1 MGLIKEGIFASVT
14 TDEERLI
21 GRAQQGD
28 TAAFEVLMNR
38 HAPYVYNLAL
48 RTVGDPQEAEDMAQ
62 ETFIRAWR
70 TLPQFRRQAQFTT
83 WLYRIVVNLCYNRL
97 PGLKGELA
105 ALDPAEAEH
114 LSDERPRVEELV
126 VTAEMQRLIHAAL
139 EALPESYR
147 LLLTLRHL
155 QEMSYAEIAET
166 MQMPLGTVKT
176 GIFRGRAL
184 LREALEDGN
193 DE

>member
-1 MGLIKEGIFASVT
+1 MTNEEG
-14 TDEERLI
+14 LI

-28 TAAFEVLMNR
+28 TAAFGVLMTR
-38 HAPYVYNLAL
+38 HAPFVYNLAL

-70 TLPQFRRQAQFTT
+70 TLPQFRQQARFTT
-83 WLYRIVVNLCYNRL
+83 WLYRIVVNVCYNRL
-97 PGLKGELA
+97 PGLKAELA
-105 ALDPAEAEH
+105 ALDPAEAAD
-114 LSDERPRVEELV
+114 LQDERPRVEDVV
-126 VTAEMQRLIHAAL
+126 VTAETQRRVQAAL

-155 QEMSYAEIAET
+155 QEMSYGEIAET

-184 LREALEDGN
+184 LREALDDGT

>member
-1 MGLIKEGIFASVT
+1 MPEEEGLI
-14 TDEERLI
+14 R
-21 GRAQQGD
+21 RAQQGD
-28 TAAFEVLMNR
+28 TAAFELLMNR
-38 HAPYVYNLAL
+38 HAPFVYNLAL

-83 WLYRIVVNLCYNRL
+83 WLYRIAVNLCYNRL
-97 PGLKGELA
+97 PGLKAEVA
-105 ALDPAEAEH
+105 ALDPAEAA
-114 LSDERPRVEELV
+114 DWGGERPTVEGLV
-126 VTAEMQRLIHAAL
+126 VTAEMQGRVQAAL
-139 EALPESYR
+139 DSLPESYR
-147 LLLTLRHL
+147 LLLSLRHL

-184 LREALEDGN
+184 LREALEDGH

>member
-1 MGLIKEGIFASVT
+1 MT
-14 TDEERLI
+14 PDEQRLI
-21 GRAQQGD
+21 RQAQQGD
-28 TAAFEVLMNR
+28 TAAFEQLMNR
-38 HAPYVYNLAL
+38 HAPFVYNLAL
-48 RTVGDPQEAEDMAQ
+48 RTVRDPQEAEDMAQ

-70 TLPQFRRQAQFTT
+70 TLPHFRQEARFTT
-83 WLYRIVVNLCYNRL
+83 WLYRIAVNLCYNRL
-97 PGLKGELA
+97 PGLKAELA
-105 ALDPAEAEH
+105 ALDPAEATD
-114 LSDERPRVEELV
+114 LQDERPPVEDVV
-126 VTAEMQRLIHAAL
+126 VTAETQRRIHAAL

-155 QEMSYAEIAET
+155 QNMSYAEIAEA

-184 LREALEDGN
+184 LREALNDGT